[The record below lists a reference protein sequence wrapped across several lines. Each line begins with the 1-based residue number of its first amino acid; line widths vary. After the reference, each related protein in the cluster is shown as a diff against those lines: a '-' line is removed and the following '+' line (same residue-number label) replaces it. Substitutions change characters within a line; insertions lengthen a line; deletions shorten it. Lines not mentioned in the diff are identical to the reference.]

1 VSALRVVPVVT
12 DVELPAGVAG
22 PEPMS
27 FDVRCFLLPHDDG
40 VTLIDTG
47 WHADGEPIAAALR
60 GLGAEWTDVSDVIL
74 THAHPDHVGALATVT
89 ALAPSATLWGGR
101 DDVFPSPVRAVA
113 DGDTVRGLRIVATPG
128 HTPGHLCVLDED
140 HGTLFTGDAVGS
152 DSGGLTQ
159 GPEGFITDHWDAVR
173 SLRRLA
179 DLRADR
185 MLLGHGDEIPDP
197 ADALVRF
204 VDRLD

>member
-1 VSALRVVPVVT
+1 VSAVGVVPVVT

-47 WHADGEPIAAALR
+47 LHAGGEPIAAALH
-60 GLGAEWTDVSDVIL
+60 GIGAEWTDLSDVVL
-74 THAHPDHVGALATVT
+74 THAHPDHVGAMATVT
-89 ALAPSATLWGGR
+89 ALAPGATLRGGR
-101 DDVFPSPVRAVA
+101 DDVFPTPVRPAA

-128 HTPGHLCVLDED
+128 HTPGHLCVLDEA
-140 HGTLFTGDAVGS
+140 HGTLFTGDAIGS
-152 DSGGLTQ
+152 QAGELTQ
-159 GPEGFITDHWDAVR
+159 GPAGFIADRRDAAR

-179 DLRADR
+179 DLRPGR
-185 MLLGHGDEIPDP
+185 MIFAHGDEVRDP
-197 ADALVRF
+197 AEALARF
-204 VDRLD
+204 VDGLG